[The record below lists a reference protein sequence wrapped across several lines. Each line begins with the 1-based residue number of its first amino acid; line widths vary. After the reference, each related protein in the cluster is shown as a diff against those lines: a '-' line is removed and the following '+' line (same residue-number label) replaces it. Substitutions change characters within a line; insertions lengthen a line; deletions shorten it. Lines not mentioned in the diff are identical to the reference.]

1 MSSLKCWL
9 KKIEKQDKISKDDL
23 DEILNMLDG
32 HDKAIR
38 ADERKSIK
46 EIDYLVIASILQS
59 DEAKIR
65 ADERRKFAE
74 WLYKRRYILTNDN
87 ATIAWYLCDTIDEI
101 LEEYEK
107 MNNK

>member
-32 HDKAIR
+32 HDKAI
-38 ADERKSIK
+38 
-46 EIDYLVIASILQS
+46 IL
-59 DEAKIR
+59 
-65 ADERRKFAE
+65 DERRKIKEA
-74 WLYKRRYILTNDN
+74 ILN
-87 ATIAWYLCDTIDEI
+87 ANTLPKGIKDI
-101 LEEYEK
+101 LLNLLERYEK